1 MLQLYIY
8 TKTRNRWTMVKHHIS
23 QYPNFPSWKFFKR
36 GLWKTNTNTNTW
48 SIFDSPQDFFLLGMV
63 WLLSNCKR
71 IQDSSFQDVW
81 FIEYH
86 LPIHFYP
93 KYPKK
98 NGFVF
103 SKVGI
108 PSTDPKT
115 RPRHVL
121 FPGLLLRPDGFPLG
135 SGDPFGRTVRW
146 MGLRKQLQL
155 ISYNSVWKIKGA
167 LWSLCVL
174 VWV

>member
-1 MLQLYIY
+1 MFLNILTFLLGNSSRGAYEKQTQTQTHGQSLIV
-8 TKTRNRWTMVKHHIS
+8 RWI
-23 QYPNFPSWKFFKR
+23 
-36 GLWKTNTNTNTW
+36 
-48 SIFDSPQDFFLLGMV
+48 FFLLGMV